1 MSIFTGCGTA
11 LITPFKN
18 GEIDFPA
25 LDNLVESQI
34 AAGVDA
40 LIAAGTTGEPA
51 TMTWEEHLAVIRRVV
66 DVTHG
71 RVPVIAGTGSNCT
84 REAVEAARMSKEF
97 GADAQLVVTPYYN
110 KTSQEGLV
118 AHYYAIA
125 DAATLP
131 VIVYNVPA
139 RTGINMGPEA
149 LAAICKH
156 PNIIGVKEAS
166 SDVGQSLEKM
176 RQVGSL
182 ADFYCGN
189 DDIAV
194 PMLACGYKGLIS
206 VVSNVAPKETT
217 QMVHAALDGDN
228 KQAAALQLKLLPL
241 INALFCETSPI
252 PCKAAMAALGMCE
265 DELRLPLVP
274 MQQRNRPRLFQAM
287 KDPGMK
293 VKFPGF

>member
-1 MSIFTGCGTA
+1 MTLFEGCGTA

-18 GEIDFPA
+18 NEIDYLS
-25 LDNLVESQI
+25 LDELVEKQI
-34 AAGVDA
+34 EAGVDA

-66 DVTHG
+66 EVAHG

-84 REAVEAARMSKEF
+84 REAVEAARMSKQF

-110 KTSQEGLV
+110 KTSQEGLI
-118 AHYYAIA
+118 AHFCAVA

-131 VIVYNVPA
+131 VIVYNVPS

-149 LAAICKH
+149 LAVICKH
-156 PNIIGVKEAS
+156 PNVIGIKEAS
-166 SDVGQSLEKM
+166 NNVGESLEKM
-176 RQVGSL
+176 RMVGDL

-194 PMLACGYKGLIS
+194 PMIACGYKGLIS
-206 VVSNVAPKETT
+206 VVSNVAPSETT
-217 QMVHAALDGDN
+217 QMTHLAIEGKN
-228 KQAAALQLKLLPL
+228 KEAIALQLKLLPL

-252 PCKAAMAALGMCE
+252 PCKAAMAALGLCE
-265 DELRLPLVP
+265 DEVRLPLVP
-274 MQQRNRPRLFQAM
+274 MQERNRPKLFNAM
-287 KDPGMK
+287 KDLGLQI
-293 VKFPGF
+293 

>member
-1 MSIFTGCGTA
+1 MALFIGCGTA

-18 GEIDFPA
+18 DEIDYPA
-25 LDNLVESQI
+25 LDHLVESQI
-34 AAGVDA
+34 EAGVDA

-51 TMTWEEHLAVIRRVV
+51 TMTWEEHLNVIRRVV

-84 REAVEAARMSKEF
+84 REAVEAARMSKQF

-110 KTSQEGLV
+110 KTSQEGLI
-118 AHYYAIA
+118 AHFHAIA

-131 VIVYNVPA
+131 VIVYNVPS
-139 RTGINMGPEA
+139 RTGIDMGPMA

-166 SDVGQSLEKM
+166 SDVGKSLEKM
-176 RQVGSL
+176 RMVDGL

-194 PMLACGYKGLIS
+194 PMVACGYKGLIS
-206 VVSNVAPKETT
+206 VVSNVAPKETVH
-217 QMVHAALDGDN
+217 MVHAALEGDN
-228 KQAAALQLKLLPL
+228 KEAAAWQLKLLPL

-265 DELRLPLVP
+265 DEVRLPLVP
-274 MQQRNRPRLFQAM
+274 MQERNRGRLFQAM
-287 KDPGMK
+287 RELGLPIRETA
-293 VKFPGF
+293 

>member
-1 MSIFTGCGTA
+1 MALFVGCGTA

-18 GEIDFPA
+18 GEVDYEA
-25 LDNLVESQI
+25 LDNLVENQI
-34 AAGVDA
+34 NAGVDA

-51 TMTWEEHLAVIRRVV
+51 TMTWEEHLGVIRRVV
-66 DVTHG
+66 NVTHG

-84 REAVEAARMSKEF
+84 KEAVEAAKMSKEF

-110 KTSQEGLV
+110 KTSQEGLI
-118 AHYYAIA
+118 AHYHAVA

-131 VIVYNVPA
+131 VIVYNVPS
-139 RTGINMGPEA
+139 RTGINIGPEA

-166 SDVGQSLEKM
+166 SDVSQALDKM
-176 RQVGSL
+176 RLVDDR

-194 PMLACGYKGLIS
+194 PMIACGYKGVIS

-217 QMVHAALDGDN
+217 QMAHLALEGKN
-228 KQAAALQLKLLPL
+228 SEAAAWQIRLLPL
-241 INALFCETSPI
+241 IQALFCETSPI
-252 PCKAAMAALGMCE
+252 PCKAAMAALNMCE
-265 DELRLPLVP
+265 DEVRLPLIP
-274 MQQRNRPRLFQAM
+274 MQERNRPRLYQAM
-287 KDPGMK
+287 RELGLISD
-293 VKFPGF
+293 

>member
-1 MSIFTGCGTA
+1 MVLFTGCGTA

-18 GEIDFPA
+18 DEVDYPA
-25 LDNLVESQI
+25 LDHLVETQI
-34 AAGVDA
+34 EAGVDA

-51 TMTWEEHLAVIRRVV
+51 TMTWEEHLSVSRRVV
-66 DVTHG
+66 DVAQG
-71 RVPVIAGTGSNCT
+71 RGPVIAGTGSNCT

-110 KTSQEGLV
+110 KTSQEGLI
-118 AHYYAIA
+118 AHFHAVA

-131 VIVYNVPA
+131 VIVYNVPS

-176 RQVGSL
+176 RRVGDL

-194 PMLACGYKGLIS
+194 PMIACGYKGLIS
-206 VVSNVAPKETT
+206 VVSNVAPEETT
-217 QMVHAALDGDN
+217 KMTHLALEGNN
-228 KQAAALQLKLLPL
+228 KEAAALQLRLLPL

-252 PCKAAMAALGMCE
+252 PCKAAMAALGFCE
-265 DELRLPLVP
+265 DEVRLPLVP
-274 MQQRNRPRLFQAM
+274 MQERNRPRLYQAM
-287 KDPGMK
+287 KDLGLQLK
-293 VKFPGF
+293 TAQ

>member
-1 MSIFTGCGTA
+1 MALFTGCGTA
-11 LITPFKN
+11 LITPFRN
-18 GEIDFPA
+18 GEVDYPA
-25 LDNLVESQI
+25 LDHLVETQLE
-34 AAGVDA
+34 AGVDA

-51 TMTWEEHLAVIRRVV
+51 TMTWEEHLNVIRRVV

-84 REAVEAARMSKEF
+84 REAAEAARMSKQF

-110 KTSQEGLV
+110 KTSQEGLI
-118 AHYYAIA
+118 AHFHTVA

-131 VIVYNVPA
+131 VIVYNVPS

-149 LAAICKH
+149 LAAICAH

-176 RQVGSL
+176 RRVGDL

-194 PMLACGYKGLIS
+194 PMIACGYKGLIS
-206 VVSNVAPKETT
+206 VVSNVAPEETT
-217 QMVHAALDGDN
+217 HMVHAALDGDN
-228 KQAAALQLKLLPL
+228 REAAAWQLKLLPL

-265 DELRLPLVP
+265 DEVRLPLVP
-274 MQQRNRPRLFQAM
+274 MQERNRPRLYQAM
-287 KDPGMK
+287 RELGLPGLK
-293 VKFPGF
+293 V

>member
-1 MSIFTGCGTA
+1 
-11 LITPFKN
+11 
-18 GEIDFPA
+18 
-25 LDNLVESQI
+25 
-34 AAGVDA
+34 
-40 LIAAGTTGEPA
+40 
-51 TMTWEEHLAVIRRVV
+51 MTWEEHLNVIRRVV

-84 REAVEAARMSKEF
+84 REAVEAARMSKQF

-110 KTSQEGLV
+110 KTSQEGLI
-118 AHYYAIA
+118 AHFHAVA

-131 VIVYNVPA
+131 VIVYNVPS

-176 RQVGSL
+176 RVVGGL
-182 ADFYCGN
+182 ADFYSGN

-194 PMLACGYKGLIS
+194 PMIACGYKGVIS

-217 QMVHAALDGDN
+217 EMAHLALEGKN
-228 KQAAALQLKLLPL
+228 KEAAAWQLRLLPL

-265 DELRLPLVP
+265 DEVRLPLVP
-274 MQQRNRPRLFQAM
+274 MQERNRPRLYQAM
-287 KDPGMK
+287 KDLGLK
-293 VKFPGF
+293 IH

>member
-1 MSIFTGCGTA
+1 MALFTGCGTA
-11 LITPFKN
+11 LITPFRD
-18 GEIDFPA
+18 GEIDYKA
-25 LDNLVESQI
+25 LDNLVETQI
-34 AAGVDA
+34 EAGVDA

-51 TMTWEEHLAVIRRVV
+51 TMTWEEHLNVIRRVV

-84 REAVEAARMSKEF
+84 REAVEAARMSKQF

-110 KTSQEGLV
+110 KTSQEGLI
-118 AHYYAIA
+118 AHYHAVA

-131 VIVYNVPA
+131 VIVYNVPS

-156 PNIIGVKEAS
+156 ENIIGVKEAS

-176 RQVGSL
+176 RVVDGL

-194 PMLACGYKGLIS
+194 PMIACGYKGLIS

-217 QMVHAALDGDN
+217 EMTHKALEGKN
-228 KQAAALQLKLLPL
+228 SEAAALQLKLLPL

-265 DELRLPLVP
+265 DEVRLPLVP
-274 MQQRNRPRLFQAM
+274 MQERNRERLYQAM
-287 KDPGMK
+287 RALGLLPEQA
-293 VKFPGF
+293 

>member
-1 MSIFTGCGTA
+1 MALFTGCGTA
-11 LITPFKN
+11 LITPFRD
-18 GEIDFPA
+18 GEIDYKA
-25 LDNLVESQI
+25 LDNLVEMQI
-34 AAGVDA
+34 EAGVDA

-51 TMTWEEHLAVIRRVV
+51 TMTWEEHLNVIRRVV

-84 REAVEAARMSKEF
+84 REAVEAARMSKQF

-110 KTSQEGLV
+110 KTSQEGLI
-118 AHYYAIA
+118 AHYHAVA

-131 VIVYNVPA
+131 VIVYNVPS

-156 PNIIGVKEAS
+156 ENIIGVKEAS

-176 RQVGSL
+176 RVVDGL

-194 PMLACGYKGLIS
+194 PMIACGYKGLIS

-217 QMVHAALDGDN
+217 EMTHKALEGKN
-228 KQAAALQLKLLPL
+228 SEAAALQLKLLPL

-252 PCKAAMAALGMCE
+252 PCKAAMAALGFCE
-265 DELRLPLVP
+265 DEVRLPLVP
-274 MQQRNRPRLFQAM
+274 MQERNRPRLYQAM
-287 KDPGMK
+287 RDLGLA
-293 VKFPGF
+293 VSE

>member
-1 MSIFTGCGTA
+1 MALFEGCGTA

-18 GEIDFPA
+18 GEVDYPA
-25 LDNLVESQI
+25 LDRLVESQI

-51 TMTWEEHLAVIRRVV
+51 TMTWEEHLSVIRRVV

-84 REAVEAARMSKEF
+84 REAVDAARMSKQF

-110 KTSQEGLV
+110 KTSQEGLI
-118 AHYYAIA
+118 AHFHAIA

-139 RTGINMGPEA
+139 RTGINMGAEA

-156 PNIIGVKEAS
+156 PNIIAVKEAS
-166 SDVGQSLEKM
+166 SNVGETLEKV
-176 RQVGSL
+176 RQVGDL

-194 PMLACGYKGLIS
+194 PMAACGYKGLIS
-206 VVSNVAPKETT
+206 VVSNVVPEETT
-217 QMVHAALDGDN
+217 RMVHLALEGKN
-228 KQAAALQLKLLPL
+228 KEAAALQLKLLPL

-252 PCKAAMAALGMCE
+252 PCKAAMAALGMCV

-274 MQQRNRPRLFQAM
+274 MQQRNRGRLYQAM
-287 KDPGMK
+287 RDLGLEIKEA
-293 VKFPGF
+293 